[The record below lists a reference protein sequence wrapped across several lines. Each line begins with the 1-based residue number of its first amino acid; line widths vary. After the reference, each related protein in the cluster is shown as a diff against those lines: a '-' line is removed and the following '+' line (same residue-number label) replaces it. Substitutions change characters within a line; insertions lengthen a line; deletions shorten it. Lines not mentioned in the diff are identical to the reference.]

1 MTARE
6 SFIPIPRHI
15 LLEACLS
22 EGKLLPAQKQ
32 AFQDFCQ
39 SLSIYYH
46 LKYHDQNERF
56 KEHYLLLDPEETSC
70 ESTELD
76 AAQTFIQ
83 DFSQL
88 LENANFFPLTKE
100 ALQQAFAT
108 ESLIA
113 LKTDVNFDDFAE
125 VVCYCQGD
133 IFQDIEEK
141 KLFRT
146 TTKQIDIYER
156 VALLVQFK
164 SIEYF
169 KSKKI
174 DLNKLPF
181 KPGKIYISLYK
192 NIPKKDVEF
201 IFPNVEVNML
211 RRDKLLFW
219 IPAIAAGIPT
229 VLRVIPQFLLIVG
242 VTLFVVFK
250 FLNIEVAIPQLQPE
264 EVQDI
269 MPILVAML
277 SIILG
282 CGGFAAKQ
290 YSNYKF
296 KYIKFQKEVT
306 DTLFF
311 RNLASNFSVIQL
323 LIDAAEEE
331 QCKEIMLVYYFLLQ
345 QQKPI
350 DPQTLDQQIEAWV
363 LEKFATT
370 MDFDIVSTF
379 KTMENFDG
387 DRPIVTK
394 DETGKYQAIPLENS
408 QALLRALLTQNF
420 A

>member
-1 MTARE
+1 MAARE
-6 SFIPIPRHI
+6 SFIPLPRHV

-22 EGKLLPAQKQ
+22 EKKLLPAQGQ
-32 AFQDFCQ
+32 AFQNFCQ

-46 LKYHDQNERF
+46 LKYHSQNERL
-56 KEHYLLLDPEETSC
+56 KEYFLLLDPEETSY
-70 ESTELD
+70 SNTDLD
-76 AAQTFIQ
+76 TAKQFIQ
-83 DFSQL
+83 GFSQL
-88 LENANFFPLTKE
+88 LENANFFPLSKE
-100 ALQQAFAT
+100 ILQKAFAT

-113 LKTDVNFDDFAE
+113 LRTEVNFEDFAE
-125 VVCYCQGD
+125 VICYCQGD

-141 KLFRT
+141 KFFRT
-146 TTKQIDIYER
+146 VTRQIDIYER

-164 SIEYF
+164 SADYF
-169 KSKKI
+169 KANKI
-174 DLNKLPF
+174 DPQKLSF

-229 VLRVIPQFLLIVG
+229 VLRVVPQLLLIAG
-242 VTLFVVFK
+242 VTLFIVFK
-250 FLNIEVAIPQLQPE
+250 YLNIEVNLPQVQPE
-264 EVQDI
+264 EVQDV
-269 MPILVAML
+269 MPVLVAML

-331 QCKEIMLVYYFLLQ
+331 QCKEIILVYYFLLQ
-345 QQKPI
+345 QNQPI
-350 DPQTLDQQIEAWV
+350 DPQTLDQQIEIWV
-363 LEKFATT
+363 LERFATT
-370 MDFDIVSTF
+370 IDFDITSTL
-379 KTMENFDG
+379 KAMEKFDG

-394 DETGKYQAIPLENS
+394 DETGKYQAVPLEMS
-408 QALLRALLTQNF
+408 QAMLRELLTQSF
-420 A
+420 T